1 MRSFLL
7 LLLLLYTSWGLTM
20 TIKPMKEM
28 CIWESGTIGDQLY
41 ASYEITKGEFKN
53 IKVTVL
59 LIVLGNIVD
68 YQQ

>member
-1 MRSFLL
+1 
-7 LLLLLYTSWGLTM
+7 
-20 TIKPMKEM
+20 MKEM

-53 IKVTVL
+53 IKVTVVNS
-59 LIVLGNIVD
+59 VLCNIID